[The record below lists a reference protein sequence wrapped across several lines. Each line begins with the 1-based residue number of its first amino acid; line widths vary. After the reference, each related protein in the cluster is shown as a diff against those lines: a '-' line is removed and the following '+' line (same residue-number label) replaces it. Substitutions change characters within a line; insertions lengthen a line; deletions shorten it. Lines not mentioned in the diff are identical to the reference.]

1 MKRVKFLL
9 GILTLFLFIGG
20 YYIFRVY
27 ETGVEAPELKANPK
41 YILTEEEKGLLQEGD
56 IIMRHGEG
64 LVSSMIAHINK
75 GAPYRLSHC
84 AFLTKGKKDW
94 VVIHAVSGSLGATD
108 GMQTAS
114 LDRFTKESIDSSIV
128 VIRYKGDS
136 ITRQRFIDQAK
147 VYLERKIP
155 FDNEF
160 TLADTSTFFCSE
172 LIHQVFLNVLQEDIF
187 ASRLTTD
194 HPNYIHFDQFLDPR
208 YFELILNHQGDKVA
222 PYMRADTEMKTDTL
236 QATYRH

>member
-9 GILTLFLFIGG
+9 GILTLFLFTGG
-20 YYIFRVY
+20 YYIFRIY
-27 ETGVEAPELKANPK
+27 ASGVEAPELKANPK
-41 YILTEEEKGLLQEGD
+41 YVLTEEEKGLLQEGD

-64 LVSSMIAHINK
+64 LISSMIAHINK

-94 VVIHAVSGSLGATD
+94 IVIHAVSGSLGAKD

-128 VIRYKGDS
+128 VIRYKGDAA
-136 ITRQRFIDQAK
+136 TRQRFIDQAK
-147 VYLERKIP
+147 VYLEREIP

-160 TLADTSTFFCSE
+160 TLADTTTFFCSE
-172 LIHQVFLNVLQEDIF
+172 LIHQVFLQVLQEDIF
-187 ASRLTTD
+187 ASRLATD
-194 HPNYIHFDQFLDPR
+194 HPHYIHFDQFLDPQ
-208 YFELILNHQGDKVA
+208 YFELILNHQGEKVT
-222 PYMRADTEMKTDTL
+222 PYMHAVTQARPDTL
-236 QATYRH
+236 PAHFNH